1 LNQEKIKYTIDV
13 VGVVEAEQARV
24 QKKKEVEKAHTNTN
38 TNEKLYSSLF
48 RFRL

>member
-24 QKKKEVEKAHTNTN
+24 QKKKRSGKGTH
-38 TNEKLYSSLF
+38 KYKYK
-48 RFRL
+48 